1 MQELLTPPQ
10 PPLVRICDLRP
21 DEIRCVEGAI
31 HPATHPIPTP
41 HAGVAAVTITIRQ
54 RSFEDRTQAENSGGW
69 TLVNDLDFGTTFFVS
84 DATGTVRI
92 RRGSWSK
99 LEGLRDRVGS
109 GESAERS
116 ARLADFRAAVR
127 GSMSLQLLEKY
138 DLTGVSKTVQREE
151 TYIEV
156 GARVRVSGVVRGTG
170 ERAPQSTFREARP
183 LYEMV
188 GGDMKAIEQLIITRL
203 AGPDDP

>member
-1 MQELLTPPQ
+1 MKLLTPPQ

-21 DEIRCVEGAI
+21 DEVQCVEGTI
-31 HPATHPIPTP
+31 HPATHAIPTP
-41 HAGVAAVTITIRQ
+41 HAGVAAVTMTIRQ
-54 RSFEDRTQAENSGGW
+54 QSFEDRTQSENSGGW

-84 DATGTVRI
+84 DATGTVRV

-99 LEGLRDRVGS
+99 LDGLRDHVGS
-109 GESAERS
+109 GESMERS
-116 ARLADFRAAVR
+116 ARLADFRAAVS
-127 GSMSLQLLEKY
+127 GSISLQLLENY
-138 DLTGVSKTVQREE
+138 DLTGVSKWVKREE

-156 GARVRVSGVVRGTG
+156 GARVRVRGVVRSTG

-188 GGDMKAIEQLIITRL
+188 GGDMKDIEQLIITRL
-203 AGPDDP
+203 AGPEDS